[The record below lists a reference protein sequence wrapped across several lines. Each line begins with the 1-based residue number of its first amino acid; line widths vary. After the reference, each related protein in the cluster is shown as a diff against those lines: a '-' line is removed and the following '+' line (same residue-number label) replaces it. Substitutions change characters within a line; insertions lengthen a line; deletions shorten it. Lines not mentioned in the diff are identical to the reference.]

1 MPLFRKSMEN
11 DRSKIVLAINNL
23 DLAYGS
29 KLVLQNV
36 HFEIRQG
43 ELWFFLGPNGEGKTT
58 LLRAILG
65 EILPRSGEVGV
76 GPGNG
81 MREHLG
87 FIPQQCDLNPTLPTT
102 VRELISLGLTGI
114 RLTKKERGE
123 RLSWALE
130 RVGLEEMQKKNYWTL
145 SGGQQQRVLVARA
158 LVRRP
163 SLLILDE
170 PTKGIDLS
178 MEARFL
184 RFLIDLNRQE
194 QLTIVFVAH
203 DLNLAARYGTHVAL
217 FGAGKVIAGESRQ
230 VLTSENLER
239 SYGVPITAQRESDG
253 HLSIKVLTEGTL

>member
-1 MPLFRKSMEN
+1 MEK
-11 DRSKIVLAINNL
+11 DKIVLAINNL
-23 DLAYGS
+23 DLAYGR

-36 HFEIRQG
+36 HFEIREG
-43 ELWFFLGPNGEGKTT
+43 EFWFFLGPNGEGKTT

-65 EILPRSGEVGV
+65 EILPGSGEVGF
-76 GPGNG
+76 GSGNG

-102 VRELISLGLTGI
+102 VREFISLGLTGI
-114 RLTKKERGE
+114 RLKKKERAE
-123 RLSWALE
+123 RFSWALE

-145 SGGQQQRVLVARA
+145 SGGQRQRVLVARA

-163 SLLILDE
+163 RLLILDE

-178 MEARFL
+178 TEARFL

-203 DLNLAARYGTHVAL
+203 DLNLAARYGTHIAL
-217 FGAGKVIAGESRQ
+217 FGEGKVMAGESRQ
-230 VLTSENLER
+230 VLTSENLVH
-239 SYGVPITAQRESDG
+239 SYGIPIKAHRESDG
-253 HLSIKVLTEGTL
+253 HLSIEVSTEGVL